1 MGWSLGESVLDTL
14 LDQLLGLLGLIYYH
28 SWFVPF
34 VMLPLMLAVAG
45 WLHYRAERS
54 TRPFIAAARSRADQL
69 EAAVG
74 EDAEPAAERSSFA
87 RNYLTVS
94 QAMGVEAKGA
104 DALVQAWREFQETI
118 VDENGDPIR
127 NTNRP
132 SAFFMRVVPRQT
144 TLTFASN
151 VFVGVGLILT
161 FLGLIVA
168 LNTAAKGMAGG
179 GVANAQ
185 LALTDLLT
193 VAGAKFFSSVA
204 GLLASIWLRFAEHRL
219 SRRATAPVERICEFL
234 ERGLLYVPPQRL
246 AVEQLEVLR
255 EQRDQLKFF
264 NTDVAL
270 QLTDRIGEQFRQA
283 IAPVTQSLGNL
294 NSNMT
299 SVTQGIGAGAREA
312 IEKVSGEQLRGLSE
326 TLGSLRER
334 LDDIGTKVGASGA
347 DAAEQIKA
355 AGIEF
360 SAAARDIREA
370 FEKLTGNVD
379 GLGERLTKQGQDA
392 AVAQDEAL
400 VRMRDGLAEAQERT
414 ASVMNRAVTALQSAG
429 QQAAQDMQLRLSE
442 ALAEGVASS
451 QETFRSAI
459 AESGETL
466 RETAGTLAR
475 AITDAAGGVERAGAS
490 FDRSAEAAGRTSG
503 AMDDMVANAERV
515 SSSLRQAT
523 EGMSGAAAPVLQ
535 AARTLGDA
543 AGRIASAVE
552 TSGAAEQEAL
562 REMRQLAEGVRDTHA
577 AAEAAW
583 RDYRARFEG
592 VDRAMAQTADRLATT
607 LGESFEEFRRFAQ
620 ETDRELAAAVGKLAG
635 TVTQIEEYAEA
646 LDEYVEETRGGRL
659 EAAE

>member
-1 MGWSLGESVLDTL
+1 MDRL
-14 LDQLLGLLGLIYYH
+14 LDQLLGVLGLIYYH
-28 SWFVPF
+28 SWVVPF
-34 VMLPLMLAVAG
+34 VLLPIMLAVAG
-45 WLHYRAERS
+45 WLHFRAERH
-54 TRPFIAAARSRADQL
+54 TRPFIAAARSRAEQL
-69 EAAVG
+69 AAAIG
-74 EDAEPAAERSSFA
+74 DDPEPTAERSAFA
-87 RNYLTVS
+87 RSYLTIA
-94 QAMGVEAKGA
+94 QAMGAEAKGA
-104 DALVQAWREFQETI
+104 NALVQAWREFQETI
-118 VDENGDPIR
+118 VDENGTPIR

-132 SAFFMRVVPRQT
+132 SAFFMRIVPRQT

-168 LNTAAKGMAGG
+168 LNTAARGMSGG

-185 LALTDLLT
+185 FALTGLLT

-204 GLLASIWLRFAEHRL
+204 GLLASLWLRFAEHGL
-219 SRRATAPVERICEFL
+219 ARRATAPVERICEML

-270 QLTDRIGEQFRQA
+270 QLTDRIGEQFRLA
-283 IAPVTQSLGNL
+283 IAPVTQSLGDL

-334 LDDIGTKVGASGA
+334 LDDIGTKVGASGS
-347 DAAEQIKA
+347 DAAEQIKT
-355 AGIEF
+355 AGNEF

-370 FEKLTGNVD
+370 FETLTGNVD
-379 GLGERLTKQGQDA
+379 GLGERLAKQGQDA
-392 AVAQDEAL
+392 AAAQDESL
-400 VRMRDGLAEAQERT
+400 TRMRDGLAEAQDRT
-414 ASVMNRAVTALQSAG
+414 ASVMERAVTALQSAG
-429 QQAAQDMQLRLSE
+429 QQAAQDMQSRLSE
-442 ALAEGVASS
+442 ALAEGVTSS
-451 QETFRSAI
+451 QETFRAAV
-459 AESGETL
+459 AESGDAL
-466 RETAGTLAR
+466 RETAGTLAK

-490 FDRSAEAAGRTSG
+490 FDRSAESANRTAGAIG
-503 AMDDMVANAERV
+503 DIVANAERA
-515 SSSLRQAT
+515 SSGMRQAT
-523 EGMSGAAAPVLQ
+523 EDMSGAAAPVLK
-535 AARTLGDA
+535 AAQTLNEA
-543 AGRIASAVE
+543 AGRIATSVE
-552 TSGAAEQEAL
+552 NSGAAEQEAL
-562 REMRQLAEGVRDTHA
+562 REMRQLAEGVRETHA

-592 VDRAMAQTADRLATT
+592 VDRAMAETADKLAST
-607 LGESFEEFRRFAQ
+607 LGESFQEFRRFAQ